1 MQLPASFV
9 DYARALLGEAEYN
22 RFSAALLEDEQP
34 VSIRLNPQKW
44 DNSSFFIL
52 HSSFFIK
59 RGPLGYRCL
68 LPGPASDVYLRPP
81 VPRRGLLRAGGVV
94 HVCGAGGEAVSAGA
108 GSGGA

>member
-1 MQLPASFV
+1 MRLGGKLPFKFFTFVAEHFKKYAMQLPAPFV

-52 HSSFFIK
+52 HSSLKKLIFVAEKKQMF
-59 RGPLGYRCL
+59 LC
-68 LPGPASDVYLRPP
+68 
-81 VPRRGLLRAGGVV
+81 
-94 HVCGAGGEAVSAGA
+94 H
-108 GSGGA
+108 